1 MFQANLITR
10 KDTLARSLKRMRM
23 VYGSVYNFS
32 PVSFNLPNDYTKFL
46 SYHTKIQNKKGRQ
59 VNIQITLFFKH
70 DLMHII

>member
-1 MFQANLITR
+1 
-10 KDTLARSLKRMRM
+10 MRM

-59 VNIQITLFFKH
+59 VNIQTT
-70 DLMHII
+70 